1 MKTLLNPRYNQKVS
15 TPEQEATNIS
25 PYARLVALPV
35 QSENIFHFPD
45 GIPAF
50 ENIKEFVFLSKPD
63 SRPFMFMQ
71 ALQPQDLSFVC
82 IDPFL
87 IYPDY
92 APRISS
98 ADVRFLHLNDISD
111 ALVLSIVTVNRDM
124 RETTANLQGP
134 IVINM
139 RACIG
144 KQIICDG
151 QNYSVRYKI
160 WDAIESMERR
170 QSEHHRAVHAAG
182 VAG

>member
-1 MKTLLNPRYNQKVS
+1 MKTLANPHMS
-15 TPEQEATNIS
+15 TVKTPAQDATSIR
-25 PYARLVALPV
+25 PYSRLVALPV
-35 QSENIFHFPD
+35 QSENIFHFPE

-50 ENIKEFVFLSKPD
+50 ENIKEFIFLSKPD

-71 ALQPQDLSFVC
+71 ALQPKDLSFVC

-87 IYPDY
+87 INPEY
-92 APRISS
+92 APKISS
-98 ADVRFLHLNDISD
+98 ADVRFLHLNDITD
-111 ALVLSIVTVNRDM
+111 ALVLSIVTVNRDVQ
-124 RETTANLQGP
+124 ETTANLQGP

-160 WDAIESMERR
+160 WDAIERLERHQDGR
-170 QSEHHRAVHAAG
+170 QQTARVAG